1 MKFKNYPI
9 LKMLLPYLAGV
20 LFSYFFISEHLN
32 FLIFTLLSVLL
43 LTIALLFRLLLSLR
57 GQLPAIGALCF
68 AFFLLG
74 VLLTNAR
81 FCPPHFSN
89 TRKMVE
95 NSEFFTLQILENP
108 VEKEKSVRLHV
119 QLLSDKQNN
128 FLHSNAILYLK
139 KNVQSQQLRAG
150 DFLVVHA
157 HFSEISPPKNP
168 NAFDN
173 QKYMRRKSIFF
184 TAYASEN
191 QWHYL
196 THRPIHPL
204 RTAAAQVQHHFSA
217 LFAQNGL
224 QGEEYAIITAV
235 LLGNDDSMEPELK
248 AHFASA
254 GVSHILCV
262 SGMHVGIIFMIINF
276 LLKPLDTFPR
286 LHILKALLLILVI
299 WTYAHITGLAPSVRR
314 AATMFSFVTLGT
326 LLHRPTTIYHS
337 LFASMFILLLLNPL
351 LFFEIGFQMSYLAVF
366 GIVIIQPPLARLWT
380 PKYKIINYFWELT
393 TVSVAAQ
400 LATFPLSLFYFG
412 QFPNYFLLSNLS
424 VISLSFVIVMT
435 GIALLA
441 LSWLPPLSRLIGL
454 LLTYEIRLL
463 NGIVK
468 GIESLPGSVTDN
480 IAVNFLQMLLIYGI
494 VVTIFLHFIQKNFRH
509 NYLTFLLILLFSVS
523 IFIEKV
529 ISKNQH
535 EITFYS
541 MEKMSAVECN
551 DGTRGVLLQDSA
563 AQANP
568 VAYDFNI
575 KNHIRMQHINNEN
588 VPLDTSIYF
597 CPTLVKQGDFLKFDT
612 LTVFFLSGRDWLYPM
627 REPVEVDVLCLRHN
641 PRIPMCKLLQ
651 AFRCR
656 TIVIDGTNSAYYEQ
670 RWIDSCRAYKI
681 PCHSTRQEGYF
692 SL

>member
-1 MKFKNYPI
+1 MKIKNYPI
-9 LKMLLPYLAGV
+9 LRMLLPYLAGV
-20 LFSYFFISEHLN
+20 LFSYFFISTHLN
-32 FLIFTLLSVLL
+32 ILIFTLVPVLL
-43 LTIALLFRLLLSLR
+43 LATAVLFRLLLPLR
-57 GQLPAIGALCF
+57 GQPLAIVALCV

-74 VLLTNAR
+74 ALLTNAR
-81 FCPPHFSN
+81 YCPTNFSN
-89 TRKMVE
+89 IRKMVE
-95 NSEFFTLQILENP
+95 NSEFFTLQILEKP

-119 QLLSDKQNN
+119 HLESDKQGQR
-128 FLHSNAILYLK
+128 LRTNAILYLK
-139 KNVQSQQLRAG
+139 KNPQSMQLRTG
-150 DFLVVHA
+150 DFLVVHTR
-157 HFSEISPPKNP
+157 FSEISPPKNP
-168 NAFDN
+168 YAFDN

-196 THRPIHPL
+196 SHRPIHPL
-204 RTAAAQVQHHFSA
+204 RTAAAQVQQHFSA

-224 QGEEYAIITAV
+224 QGEEYSIITAV

-276 LLKPLDTFPR
+276 LLKPLDAFPR
-286 LHILKALLLILVI
+286 LRILKALLLILVI

-314 AATMFSFVTLGT
+314 AATMFSFVTIGS

-337 LFASMFILLLLNPL
+337 LFASMFILLLFNPL

-366 GIVIIQPPLARLWT
+366 GIVMIQPPLTRLWA
-380 PKYKIINYFWELT
+380 PKYKVINYFWELA

-441 LSWLPPLSRLIGL
+441 LSWLPPLSRLVGL
-454 LLTYEIRLL
+454 LLTYEIRWL

-480 IAVNFLQMLLIYGI
+480 IAVNLPQMLLIYGI
-494 VVTIFLHFIQKNFRH
+494 VVIISVQLMRKNFRH
-509 NYLTFLLILLFSVS
+509 KYLILSMVLLLSVS
-523 IFIEKV
+523 IFAEKV
-529 ISKNQH
+529 ILKNQH
-535 EITFYS
+535 KMTFYS

-551 DGTRGVLLQDSA
+551 WGTQGVLLLDSA
-563 AQANP
+563 AQASP
-568 VAYDFNI
+568 MAYDFNI
-575 KNHIRMQHINNEN
+575 KNHIRMQHIDNERIS
-588 VPLDTSIYF
+588 LDTSSFF
-597 CPTLVKQGDFLKFDT
+597 CPTLAKQGDFLKFDT
-612 LTVFFLSGRDWLYPM
+612 LTVFFLSGCDWLYPLH
-627 REPVEVDVLCLRHN
+627 EPVEVDVLCLRHN
-641 PRIPMCKLLQ
+641 PRIPMHKLLQ
-651 AFRCR
+651 TFRCR
-656 TIVIDGTNSAYYEQ
+656 TVVIDGTNSPYYEQ
-670 RWIDSCRAYKI
+670 RWIDSCHAYKI
-681 PCHSTRQEGYF
+681 PCHSTRREGYF